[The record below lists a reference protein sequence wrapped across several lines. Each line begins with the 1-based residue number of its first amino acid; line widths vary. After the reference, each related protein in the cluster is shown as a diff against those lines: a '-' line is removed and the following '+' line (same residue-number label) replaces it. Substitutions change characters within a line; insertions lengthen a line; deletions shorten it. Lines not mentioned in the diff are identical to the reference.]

1 MYCKQLNE
9 IINPEIVCET
19 TDEFGFKT
27 KAKIDE
33 CISDF
38 NILTNLEYNDNLIKF
53 FVNGNEL
60 ILYKYNFVFC
70 LTECKEINDIK
81 IEENFK
87 RCSRDLVISY
97 MDEGKKKF
105 RFLYK
110 NGFIR
115 DNSEIIE
122 CKNKPQFFKINSTY
136 ILKLFNKY
144 ITQISLN
151 GEPTK

>member
-1 MYCKQLNE
+1 
-9 IINPEIVCET
+9 
-19 TDEFGFKT
+19 
-27 KAKIDE
+27 
-33 CISDF
+33 
-38 NILTNLEYNDNLIKF
+38 LEYNDNLIKF